1 MTGGHAWL
9 NIQQISNLGEVYQQI
24 VIDIDLDNGIKRIL
38 NAYDIALKVI
48 DSHNLSA
55 GIHDPI
61 LTDSGIFVV
70 VCLSNII
77 I

>member
-1 MTGGHAWL
+1 M
-9 NIQQISNLGEVYQQI
+9 QII
-24 VIDIDLDNGIKRIL
+24 IDIDLDNGIKRIL
-38 NAYDIALKVI
+38 NAYDIVLKII
-48 DSHNLSA
+48 DSHSLSA
-55 GIHDPI
+55 GIYDPI